1 MMHRLFIVL
10 IWTLSVSQIAYL
22 QAQQRNAQGAPA
34 ASKDK
39 DKDKDEVQQPS
50 VLAVPKN
57 YRYNAQ
63 GRRDPFVNPV
73 PKPPTPT
80 AAKAAP
86 VCTAPGLKGVPVTQ
100 MSIAGVVT
108 SKEAPMNVVVI
119 KTRAGKTYFAH
130 LGDMLC
136 DAVVKEIRMDSI
148 TFATITAG
156 TETDQK
162 PREIVLKLNPT
173 PGGNK

>member
-1 MMHRLFIVL
+1 MDRLFIIVL
-10 IWTLSVSQIAYL
+10 ISTLSVSQVAYP
-22 QAQQRNAQGAPA
+22 QAQQRKAPGASSAPKEETQ
-34 ASKDK
+34 S
-39 DKDKDEVQQPS
+39 PS

-73 PKPPTPT
+73 PKPPAP
-80 AAKAAP
+80 AAAAAAP

-108 SKEAPMNVVVI
+108 SKEPPMNVVVI

-148 TFATITAG
+148 TFASIAG
-156 TETDQK
+156 TEKDPK

>member
-1 MMHRLFIVL
+1 MTHRAFILVL
-10 IWTLSVSQIAYL
+10 VWTLSVSQIAYP
-22 QAQQRNAQGAPA
+22 QAQQRNAPGASGAP
-34 ASKDK
+34 K
-39 DKDKDEVQQPS
+39 EETQPPS
-50 VLAVPKN
+50 VLSVPKN

-73 PKPPTPT
+73 PPLPPTEKPRT
-80 AAKAAP
+80 QNP
-86 VCTAPGLKGVPVTQ
+86 DLLCTSPGLKGVPVRQ

-108 SKEAPMNVVVI
+108 SKELSMNVVVI

-136 DAVVKEIRMDSI
+136 DAVVKEIRLDSI
-148 TFATITAG
+148 TFAASTPG
-156 TETDQK
+156 TDTDRN

-173 PGGNK
+173 PGGDK